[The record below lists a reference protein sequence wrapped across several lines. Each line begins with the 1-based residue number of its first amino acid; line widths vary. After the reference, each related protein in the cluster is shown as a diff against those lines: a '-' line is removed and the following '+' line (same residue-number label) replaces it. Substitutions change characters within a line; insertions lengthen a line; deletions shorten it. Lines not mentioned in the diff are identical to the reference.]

1 MKLHLISFA
10 SALLVAGAHA
20 EDARPA
26 HQAMPVKAT
35 ASTQSLDEL
44 VTMTSPGRSGLSGIR
59 SQVLREAG
67 RTLGFRGGLKQCG
80 RQLATGLE
88 SRATVLDQ
96 IFQFSTLVTVEG
108 VLPPVIEE
116 ASDVASFDEDQF
128 RTADHVYRI
137 ARPER
142 FISVP
147 PTWRDYLLAGLV
159 INGAVDMPDADVLP
173 KDERETDIW
182 RDAVTSGWNEGC
194 KQGEAILA
202 ANFNRL
208 TRDFT
213 GMLRYSMLIQ
223 QGQVKR
229 TKVAESVQIVTGN
242 GQRLAIGDR
251 HRRITDKATLEANP
265 RNWTP
270 TLLMAKPKARDKVV
284 STGNAMLGP
293 QP

>member
-1 MKLHLISFA
+1 
-10 SALLVAGAHA
+10 
-20 EDARPA
+20 
-26 HQAMPVKAT
+26 
-35 ASTQSLDEL
+35 
-44 VTMTSPGRSGLSGIR
+44 
-59 SQVLREAG
+59 
-67 RTLGFRGGLKQCG
+67 
-80 RQLATGLE
+80 
-88 SRATVLDQ
+88 
-96 IFQFSTLVTVEG
+96 
-108 VLPPVIEE
+108 VIEE
-116 ASDVASFDEDQF
+116 ARDVASFDEDQF

-159 INGAVDMPDADVLP
+159 INSPLDMPDADILP
-173 KDERETDIW
+173 KDEQETALW
-182 RDAVTSGWNEGC
+182 RDAISSGWSEGC

-213 GMLRYSMLIQ
+213 GMLRYSILIQ

-229 TKVAESVQIVTGN
+229 TRVAESVQIVTGN

-251 HRRITDKATLEANP
+251 HRRITEKAALETNA

-270 TLLMAKPKARDKVV
+270 TSLIGKPKTRDKVV
-284 STGNAMLGP
+284 SNGNAVRGP

>member
-1 MKLHLISFA
+1 MKLRIIAFA
-10 SALLVAGAHA
+10 SVVLAASVHA
-20 EDARPA
+20 EGVRTATSA
-26 HQAMPVKAT
+26 AQVNTT

-44 VTMTSPGRSGLSGIR
+44 ITMTSPGRSGLSGIR

-67 RTLGFRGGLKQCG
+67 RTMGFRGGLKQCG
-80 RQLATGLE
+80 RQLALGLE
-88 SRATVLDQ
+88 GRSAVLDQ
-96 IFQFSTLVTVEG
+96 IFQFATLVTADG

-116 ASDVASFDEDQF
+116 ASDVASFDVDQF

-147 PTWRDYLLAGLV
+147 PTWRDYLLAGLA
-159 INGAVDMPDADVLP
+159 INGPLDMPDTDILP
-173 KDERETDIW
+173 KDEQEAALW
-182 RDAVTSGWNEGC
+182 RGAITSGWGEGC
-194 KQGEAILA
+194 KQGEAIMT

-213 GMLRYSMLIQ
+213 GMLRYSTLIQ
-223 QGQVKR
+223 QGQIRR
-229 TKVAESVQIVTGN
+229 TRVAESVQIVTGD

-251 HRRITDKATLEANP
+251 HRRITEKATLEPDP

-270 TLLMAKPKARDKVV
+270 TTLMEKPKPRGRVV
-284 STGNAMLGP
+284 SNGNVVRGP
-293 QP
+293 QK

>member
-20 EDARPA
+20 EDVGTAVGVR
-26 HQAMPVKAT
+26 QAKTT
-35 ASTQSLDEL
+35 ASTQSLNEL
-44 VTMTSPGRSGLSGIR
+44 LAMTSPGRSGLSGVR
-59 SQVLREAG
+59 SQVLQEAG

-80 RQLATGLE
+80 YQLAAGLE
-88 SRATVLDQ
+88 ARANVLEQ
-96 IFQFSTLVTVEG
+96 IFQISTLVTVEG

-116 ASDVASFDEDQF
+116 ASDVAAFDEDQF

-142 FISVP
+142 FVSVP

-159 INGAVDMPDADVLP
+159 INGPLDMPDTDILP
-173 KDERETDIW
+173 KDEGETALW
-182 RDAVTSGWNEGC
+182 RNAITSGWNEGC

-213 GMLRYSMLIQ
+213 GMLRYSTLIQ
-223 QGQVKR
+223 QGRIQR
-229 TKVAESVQIVTGN
+229 TKIAESVQIATGN

-251 HRRITDKATLEANP
+251 HRRITDKATLETNP

-270 TLLMAKPKARDKVV
+270 TSLMAKPKEKDKVV
-284 STGNAMLGP
+284 STGNAVRDP

>member
-1 MKLHLISFA
+1 MKLHIISVA
-10 SALLVAGAHA
+10 SVFLVASVHA
-20 EDARPA
+20 EDVHAPA
-26 HQAMPVKAT
+26 GATPVTAT

-44 VTMTSPGRSGLSGIR
+44 ITMTSPGRSRFSGIR
-59 SQVLREAG
+59 GQVLREAG

-80 RQLATGLE
+80 HQLAVGLE
-88 SRATVLDQ
+88 GRATELEQ
-96 IFQFSTLVTVEG
+96 IFQFATLVTVEG

-116 ASDVASFDEDQF
+116 ASDVASFDDDQF

-159 INGAVDMPDADVLP
+159 INGPVDMPDADILP
-173 KDERETDIW
+173 KDEQETAIW

-194 KQGEAILA
+194 KQGEAIMT
-202 ANFNRL
+202 ANFSRL

-213 GMLRYSMLIQ
+213 GMLRYSTLIQ
-223 QGQVKR
+223 QGQIKR
-229 TKVAESVQIVTGN
+229 TRVAESVHIVTGN
-242 GQRLAIGDR
+242 GQRLVIGDR
-251 HRRITDKATLEANP
+251 HRRITDKATLETNP

-270 TLLMAKPKARDKVV
+270 TLLMEKPKARDKVV
-284 STGNAMLGP
+284 LNGNVVRGP
-293 QP
+293 QK